1 MIYIVLAVL
10 MIGLVVCAFIRRT
23 YNSTGFNYT
32 TNTTLRD
39 SKERFVKNPNKVT
52 HVKVYGSKSAHAKAQ
67 KRDSRGR
74 FIKSN
79 L

>member
-1 MIYIVLAVL
+1 MIYIVLVVL
-10 MIGLVVCAFIRRT
+10 MFGIVVCAFIMCT
-23 YNSTGFNYT
+23 YNSTGFNT

-39 SKERFVKNPNKVT
+39 SKGRFVKNPNKVT
-52 HVKVYGSKSAHAKAQ
+52 RFKVYGSKSAHAKAQ

>member
-1 MIYIVLAVL
+1 MICIVLAVL
-10 MIGLVVCAFIRRT
+10 MIGLVVCAFRHT
-23 YNSTGFNYT
+23 YNSTGFNHA

-39 SKERFVKNPNKVT
+39 SKGRFVKNPNTVT
-52 HVKVYGSKSAHAKAQ
+52 RVKVYGSKSAHAKAQ